1 MTLSLKRF
9 DLTGRSALVTGSSRG
24 IGLALARGLG
34 EAGARVMLNARDA
47 ERTQA
52 AAQALREAGVD
63 AEACAFDVTSPEQT
77 ADGIADIERRMGG
90 LDILV
95 NNAGIQQRGPLLD
108 APDAVWAEVLD
119 TNLTAVFRVGREVAR
134 RMATR
139 GKGRI
144 INIASLMSEV
154 ARPGVGPYAAAKGGV
169 KMLTRAMC
177 VEWARLGI
185 TVNAIGP
192 GYFATDLNADLVA
205 DPAFDA
211 WIRGRTP
218 AGRWGDVD
226 ELVGAAIFLASD
238 AASFVNGQVLYVDGG
253 VLAGL

>member
-1 MTLSLKRF
+1 MSLKRF
-9 DLTGRSALVTGSSRG
+9 DLAGRAALVTGSSRG

-34 EAGARVMLNARDA
+34 EAGARVMLNARDPA
-47 ERTQA
+47 QTQA
-52 AAQALREAGVD
+52 AAQALRNDGVE
-63 AEACAFDVTSPEQT
+63 AEACAFDVTDPGQV
-77 ADGIADIERRMGG
+77 ADAIADCERRTGG
-90 LDILV
+90 LDILI
-95 NNAGIQQRGPLLD
+95 NNAGIQRRGPLLD
-108 APDAVWAEVLD
+108 APEEIWAQVLD
-119 TNLTAVFRVGREVAR
+119 TNLTAVFRIGREVAR
-134 RMATR
+134 RMAPR

-177 VEWARLGI
+177 VEWAPFGI
-185 TVNAIGP
+185 SVNAIGP
-192 GYFATDLNADLVA
+192 GYFATELNAELVA
-205 DPAFDA
+205 DATFDA
-211 WIRGRTP
+211 WIRARTP
-218 AGRWGDVD
+218 AGRWGDVE